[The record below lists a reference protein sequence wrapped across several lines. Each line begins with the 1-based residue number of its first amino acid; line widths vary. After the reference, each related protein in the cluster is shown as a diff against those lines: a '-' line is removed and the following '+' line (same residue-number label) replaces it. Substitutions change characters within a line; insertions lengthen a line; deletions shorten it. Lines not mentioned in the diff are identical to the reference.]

1 MSGGSLRLDDAIPGL
16 EALDGI
22 FELKVG
28 VLEGATN
35 TTTGQNIAA
44 YAAANEF
51 GVPGKIPARPA
62 MGEALDANEAKYADG
77 LGNLIM
83 SGLDPEK
90 ALGQLGEVVKADMVK
105 SIRSWDTPKN
115 AESTVRQKLKKTG
128 GRVGNAPL
136 YETGAYVGSIAS
148 EVDKV

>member
-16 EALDGI
+16 ENLDGI
-22 FELKVG
+22 LELKVG
-28 VLEGATN
+28 VLEAATN
-35 TTTGQNIAA
+35 AKVQKVAE

-51 GVPGKIPARPA
+51 GVPGKIPSRPA
-62 MGEALDANEAKYADG
+62 MGETLDANESKYAEG

-90 ALGQLGEVVKADMVK
+90 ALGQLGAVVKADMVK
-105 SIRSWDTPKN
+105 SIRSWATPPNKQ
-115 AESTVRQKLKKTG
+115 STVKAKLRKTG

-136 YETGAYVGSIAS
+136 YETGAYVGSISS
-148 EVDKV
+148 EVNKV